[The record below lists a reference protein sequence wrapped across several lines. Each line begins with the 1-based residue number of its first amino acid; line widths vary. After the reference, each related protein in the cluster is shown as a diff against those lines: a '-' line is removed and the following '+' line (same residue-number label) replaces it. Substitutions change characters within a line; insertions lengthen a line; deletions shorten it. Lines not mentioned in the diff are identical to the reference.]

1 MAAIGSVA
9 NFIKEVNKF
18 NRNRNTIR
26 FFRGQS
32 DSHWKLVP
40 SIFREDYSELL
51 NNEKNIIK
59 EIYVHYPDIFR
70 SCDNVFEQLVIAQH
84 YGIPTRLLDITSNPL
99 VALYFAC
106 SNKEVKSGNS
116 IVYVMDIPKTKLTY
130 FDDNRVRNMLDE
142 NYSDELNDDWL
153 CVKAKMNN
161 PRILN
166 QNGAFI
172 LFRMGLSN
180 EKDVLENY
188 YNIIEISSSHIKTV
202 LEDLRLLGISREVL
216 FPELLQY
223 AKEIR
228 ERKYMF

>member
-1 MAAIGSVA
+1 MAIGSVA

-18 NRNRNTIR
+18 NRTSDTIR

-32 DSHWKLVP
+32 NIHWKLVP
-40 SIFREDYSELL
+40 SILREEYSELL
-51 NNEKNIIK
+51 INESILIK

-70 SCDNVFEQLVIAQH
+70 NCDNAFEKLVIAQH

-106 SNKEVKSGNS
+106 SNKKVNSGNS
-116 IVYVMDIPKTKLTY
+116 IVYIIDIPKAKLTY
-130 FDDNRVRNMLDE
+130 FDDNRVENML
-142 NYSDELNDDWL
+142 NNNCSDKVDDWL
-153 CVKAKMNN
+153 CIKAKMNN

-172 LFRMGLSN
+172 LFRMGFS
-180 EKDVLENY
+180 EKKDVLENY
-188 YNIIEISSSHIKTV
+188 YNTIEISSSHLKKV
-202 LEDLRLLGISREVL
+202 LEDLQLLGISHETL
-216 FPELLQY
+216 FPEFVQY

-228 ERKYMF
+228 ERKRIF

>member
-1 MAAIGSVA
+1 
-9 NFIKEVNKF
+9 
-18 NRNRNTIR
+18 
-26 FFRGQS
+26 
-32 DSHWKLVP
+32 
-40 SIFREDYSELL
+40 
-51 NNEKNIIK
+51 
-59 EIYVHYPDIFR
+59 
-70 SCDNVFEQLVIAQH
+70 
-84 YGIPTRLLDITSNPL
+84 
-99 VALYFAC
+99 
-106 SNKEVKSGNS
+106 
-116 IVYVMDIPKTKLTY
+116 MDIPKTKLTY